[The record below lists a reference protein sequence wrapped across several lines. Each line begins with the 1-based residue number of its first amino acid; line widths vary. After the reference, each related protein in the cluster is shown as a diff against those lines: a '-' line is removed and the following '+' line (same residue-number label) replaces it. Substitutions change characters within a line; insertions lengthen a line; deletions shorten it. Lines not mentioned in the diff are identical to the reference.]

1 MKIDFLHPIYLILLI
16 PAFFSIVWWIKH
28 QKRVF
33 GLRRFWIAGIRS
45 LIFIL
50 LILTL
55 AGIQILS
62 PVDHQTIIFVADRSD
77 SLRDD
82 QQIHAFIQETVKNK
96 KASDQY
102 AIISIGHNSKVE
114 QPMSINQEVP
124 YFTTELNQKATNI
137 ADGLRLATGLLNQEE
152 QGKIVLLT
160 DGLETHGSAIEE
172 SQFIK
177 ELGIKIDGVFI
188 NQPVEDEVYISSFRL
203 PDQLQLNQEMEAI
216 VQVNSTTATSGIL
229 RFYEGNKEVD
239 QQRVRIE
246 KGRNQFLFHQK
257 MEEEGFHRYRIELTA
272 DNDTILVNNQVHG
285 FVQVKGSPKILVI
298 EGHQDAAY
306 NLIEVLKAGKVAVDV
321 RKPDLLP
328 KELEDYKQYTT
339 IILADTEATQVS
351 DADMERIRTSVRD
364 LGVGFIMTGGE
375 DSFGMGGW
383 FKTPIEEALP
393 VYMDLKGKEEIPSLG
408 LVLVIDKSGSMSS
421 GPQGINNMEL
431 AKEAAIRATEMLTEQ
446 DQIGIIAFDGSPWV
460 VVEAQNVED
469 LSTIQ
474 EKISR
479 IQADGGTDIL
489 QGLLSANDQFKKIT
503 TKRKHI
509 ILLTDGHSGHQDDY
523 EALIEE
529 FKNQK
534 ITVSTVAIGDGA
546 DQGLLEYIA
555 NLGKGRHYFSNDPT
569 SIPKIVSKETAL
581 ASRSYIVDKPQI
593 PKRVTTKDWPV
604 LNQPLPALQTYVATS
619 AKQTAEVNLISL
631 DQDPILAR
639 WQYGLG
645 RSVAW
650 TSDLEGKWSSGWVN
664 WPNYTQL
671 WSEIVG
677 WTFPQKEEGNWKVNT
692 QIEGVYGKV
701 TVELPQGAPIP
712 QELNAIIIDK
722 DMNREEISL
731 KPIAPNQLEGKFLVD
746 QIGTYMVQIIETKGD
761 QIIASQTDGLNIS
774 YSPEYAIFDGGKE
787 KLEAI
792 INANGGNLITDP
804 EQVYL
809 DEFEAKWT
817 KQTITELLLMIAV
830 TLWPLDIAMRR
841 IQFSSRWIKKWRT
854 KQRNVSKEADL
865 HNEVLSGLIST
876 KKLTSR
882 KSKHQEEK
890 KEFKKENI
898 IEESKKLELNK
909 KETKGIKEVKER
921 KATNEN
927 SQDQQSPNDPFKRLI
942 DAKKKR
948 DK

>member
-1 MKIDFLHPIYLILLI
+1 MI
-16 PAFFSIVWWIKH
+16 PALFSIVWWIIH

-33 GLRRFWIAGIRS
+33 GLRRFWIAGIRFMI
-45 LIFIL
+45 LLL
-50 LILTL
+50 LILTI

-77 SLRDD
+77 SIMDD
-82 QQIHAFIQETVKNK
+82 EQIHAFIQEAVKNK

-124 YFTTELNQKATNI
+124 YFSTEVNQKATNI

-152 QGKIVLLT
+152 QGKIVLLS
-160 DGLETHGSAIEE
+160 DGLETHGSGIEE

-188 NQPVEDEVYISSFRL
+188 DQPVEEEVFISAFRL
-203 PDQLQLNQEMEAI
+203 PDQLQLNQEMEAK
-216 VQVNSTTATSGIL
+216 VQIESTTTTSGIL

-239 QQRVRIE
+239 QQRVTIE

-257 MEEEGFHRYRIELTA
+257 VEEEGFHRYRIELTA

-285 FVQVKGSPKILVI
+285 FVQVKGSPKVLVI
-298 EGHQDAAY
+298 EGHPDAAY
-306 NLIEVLKAGKVAVDV
+306 NLIEVLKAGKVYVDV
-321 RKPDLLP
+321 RKPDVLP

-351 DADMERIRTSVRD
+351 DSDMERIRTSVRD

-446 DQIGIIAFDGSPWV
+446 DQIAIIAFDGSPWV

-469 LSTIQ
+469 LSSIQ

-489 QGLLSANDQFKKIT
+489 QGLLAANDEFKKIT

-523 EALIEE
+523 ETLIEE

-593 PKRVTTKDWPV
+593 PKRINTKDWPV

-645 RSVAW
+645 RAVAW

-664 WPNYTQL
+664 WTNYTQL
-671 WSEIVG
+671 WSEIVD

-692 QIEGVYGKV
+692 QVDGVYGKV
-701 TVELPQGAPIP
+701 TVGLPQGAPIP
-712 QELNAIIIDK
+712 QELKAVIIDK
-722 DMNREEISL
+722 DMKREEISL
-731 KPIAPNQLEGKFLVD
+731 NPITPSQLEGKFLVD
-746 QIGTYMVQIIETKGD
+746 QIGTYMVQIIETEGD

-774 YSPEYAIFDGGKE
+774 YSPEYALFDGGKE

-792 INANGGNLITDP
+792 INANGGSIITSP
-804 EQVYL
+804 EQIYL
-809 DEFEAKWT
+809 EEFESKWT
-817 KQTITELLLMIAV
+817 KQTITELLLMIAIL
-830 TLWPLDIAMRR
+830 LWPIDIAMRR

-854 KQRNVSKEADL
+854 KKKQVSKEADL
-865 HNEVLSGLIST
+865 HNEVLSELIST
-876 KKLTSR
+876 KKISKKSR
-882 KSKHQEEK
+882 PQEK
-890 KEFKKENI
+890 KIEFRKESI
-898 IEESKKLELNK
+898 IEESKKQEIK
-909 KETKGIKEVKER
+909 KKKAKETKETK
-921 KATNEN
+921 EN
-927 SQDQQSPNDPFKRLI
+927 SQDQQSANDPFKRLI